1 MRGYHNLPEETAAAL
16 TGDGWLRTGDIG
28 ELDEEGFLR
37 ITDRIKD
44 LIKTS
49 GGKYVAPQSI
59 EIAFKAVCPHEAE
72 IVVYGEGRPNCV
84 GLVAFDPEALARGP
98 GQRSWSSL
106 RRRAGRQQLVRA
118 LIAGS
123 VRRPTAAC
131 RVGRQSSGF
140 EVLRRELTVEAGDL
154 TPSLKLKRR
163 VVTTKHRDLLESLD
177 ASAAAITADRSGT
190 ASSNPRPRTTAV
202 PATLSC
208 RACLRASTAASTT
221 QVSGTRLPAR
231 PS

>member
-106 RRRAGRQQLVRA
+106 RRRAGRPA
-118 LIAGS
+118 AGAGAHCRFS
-123 VRRPTAAC
+123 EETNRRLPRWETIKRFA
-131 RVGRQSSGF
+131 
-140 EVLRRELTVEAGDL
+140 VLRRELTVEAGYL

-190 ASSNPRPRTTAV
+190 A
-202 PATLSC
+202 
-208 RACLRASTAASTT
+208 
-221 QVSGTRLPAR
+221 
-231 PS
+231 